1 MATVYIASTD
11 TASGK
16 TALCLGLGKRLQSD
30 GFSVGY
36 MKPISLSAHRLE
48 GSMVD
53 EDARFIK
60 KELQLA
66 EPISDLVPIP
76 LDPQAVESIMRK
88 QKWLDYPKRLLE
100 VFSRVSK
107 GKDVMLVEGVDR
119 LSAGGLIRLP
129 ANEVC
134 KLLDAKSLTVV
145 RYTGL
150 LSLDAVLFYRRV
162 LGDPMIGAVMN
173 GVPPRLM
180 ESAEAVAKP
189 YLQKEG
195 IPVYGVLPEDRFL
208 MSVSVKEL
216 AEALEA
222 EIVTR
227 PDKGEELVQNLM
239 VGAMTAD
246 VALSYFRQKP
256 NKAVITGGDR
266 SDIQLAALQTST
278 NCLILT
284 GNLHPQDM
292 IKGVAQEMGVP
303 IVVSKYDTLTTIE
316 IVEGF
321 FGKSRFQQ
329 EKKTQRFQ
337 ELLSEHFD
345 FTSLYI
351 TLGLK

>member
-1 MATVYIASTD
+1 MATMYIASTD

-100 VFSRVSK
+100 VFGRVSK

-173 GVPPRLM
+173 GVPQRLM

-189 YLQKEG
+189 FLQKEG
-195 IPVYGVLPEDRFL
+195 ILVYGVLPEDRFL

-239 VGAMTAD
+239 VGAMSAD

>member
-1 MATVYIASTD
+1 M
-11 TASGK
+11 
-16 TALCLGLGKRLQSD
+16 QSD

-36 MKPISLSAHRLE
+36 MKPISLSAHRVE
-48 GSMVD
+48 GSAVD

-66 EPISDLVPIP
+66 EPITDLVPIP

-100 VFSRVSK
+100 VFGRVSK

-173 GVPPRLM
+173 GVPQRLM

-189 YLQKEG
+189 FLQKEG
-195 IPVYGVLPEDRFL
+195 ILVYGVLPEDRFL

-239 VGAMTAD
+239 VGAMSAD

>member
-1 MATVYIASTD
+1 MATMYIASTD

-195 IPVYGVLPEDRFL
+195 ILVYGVLPEDRFL

>member
-1 MATVYIASTD
+1 MATMYIASTD

-48 GSMVD
+48 GSAVD
-53 EDARFIK
+53 EDAQFIK

-100 VFSRVSK
+100 VFGRVSK

-134 KLLDAKSLTVV
+134 KLLGAKSLTVV
-145 RYTGL
+145 RYAGF

-173 GVPPRLM
+173 GVPQRLM
-180 ESAEAVAKP
+180 DSAEGVAKP
-189 YLQKEG
+189 FLQKEG
-195 IPVYGVLPEDRFL
+195 ILVYGVLPEDRFL

>member
-1 MATVYIASTD
+1 MATMYIASTD

>member
-1 MATVYIASTD
+1 MATMYIASTD

-195 IPVYGVLPEDRFL
+195 ILVYGVVPEDRFL

-303 IVVSKYDTLTTIE
+303 IVVSKHDTLTTIE

>member
-1 MATVYIASTD
+1 MATMYIASTD

-345 FTSLYI
+345 FTSLYV
-351 TLGLK
+351 TMGLK

>member
-1 MATVYIASTD
+1 MATMYIASTD

-53 EDARFIK
+53 EDAQFIK

-180 ESAEAVAKP
+180 DSAEAVAKP

>member
-1 MATVYIASTD
+1 MATMYIASTD

-195 IPVYGVLPEDRFL
+195 ILVYGVVPEDRFL

>member
-11 TASGK
+11 IASGK

-36 MKPISLSAHRLE
+36 MKPISLSAQRLE
-48 GSMVD
+48 GSVVD

-66 EPISDLVPIP
+66 ESISDLVPIP
-76 LDPQAVESIMRK
+76 LDPHAVESIMRK

-145 RYTGL
+145 RYAGL

-173 GVPPRLM
+173 GVPQRLM

-189 YLQKEG
+189 FLQKER
-195 IPVYGVLPEDRFL
+195 ILVYGVLPEDRFL

-303 IVVSKYDTLTTIE
+303 IVVSKHDTLTTIE

>member
-48 GSMVD
+48 GSAVD
-53 EDARFIK
+53 EDAQFIK
-60 KELQLA
+60 RELQLA

-76 LDPQAVESIMRK
+76 LDRQAVESIMRK

-100 VFSRVSK
+100 VFGRVSK

-145 RYTGL
+145 RYAGL

-173 GVPPRLM
+173 AVPQRLM

-195 IPVYGVLPEDRFL
+195 ILVYGVVPEDRFL

-351 TLGLK
+351 TLGLT

>member
-1 MATVYIASTD
+1 MATMYIASTD

-36 MKPISLSAHRLE
+36 MKPVSLSAHRLE

-53 EDARFIK
+53 EDAQFIK

-66 EPISDLVPIP
+66 EAITDLVPIP

-100 VFSRVSK
+100 VFGRVSK

-173 GVPPRLM
+173 GVPQRLM

-195 IPVYGVLPEDRFL
+195 ILVYGVLPEDRFL

-239 VGAMTAD
+239 VGAMSAD

>member
-1 MATVYIASTD
+1 MATMYIASTD

-48 GSMVD
+48 GSAVD
-53 EDARFIK
+53 EDAQFIK

-100 VFSRVSK
+100 VFGRVSK

-173 GVPPRLM
+173 GVPQRLM

-189 YLQKEG
+189 FLQKEG
-195 IPVYGVLPEDRFL
+195 ILVYGVLPEDRFL

-222 EIVTR
+222 EIMTR

-239 VGAMTAD
+239 VGAMSAD

-303 IVVSKYDTLTTIE
+303 IMVSKYDTLTTIE

>member
-1 MATVYIASTD
+1 
-11 TASGK
+11 
-16 TALCLGLGKRLQSD
+16 
-30 GFSVGY
+30 

-48 GSMVD
+48 GSAVD
-53 EDARFIK
+53 EDAQFIK

-100 VFSRVSK
+100 VFGRVSK

-173 GVPPRLM
+173 GVPQRLM

-195 IPVYGVLPEDRFL
+195 ILVYGVLPEDRFL

-239 VGAMTAD
+239 VGAMSAD

>member
-1 MATVYIASTD
+1 MYIASTD

-36 MKPISLSAHRLE
+36 MKPISLSAQRLE
-48 GSMVD
+48 GSAVD
-53 EDARFIK
+53 EDAQFIK

-100 VFSRVSK
+100 VFGRVSK

-173 GVPPRLM
+173 GVPQRLM

-195 IPVYGVLPEDRFL
+195 ILVYGVLPEDRFL

-239 VGAMTAD
+239 VGAMSAD

>member
-1 MATVYIASTD
+1 MYIASTD

-53 EDARFIK
+53 EDAQFIK

-134 KLLDAKSLTVV
+134 RLLDAKSLTVV

-173 GVPPRLM
+173 GVPQRLM
-180 ESAEAVAKP
+180 ESADAVAKP

-195 IPVYGVLPEDRFL
+195 ILVYGVLPEDRFL

-345 FTSLYI
+345 FTSLYV

>member
-1 MATVYIASTD
+1 MATMYIASTD

-180 ESAEAVAKP
+180 DSAEAVAKP

-195 IPVYGVLPEDRFL
+195 ILVYGVLPEDRFL

-345 FTSLYI
+345 FTSLYV

>member
-1 MATVYIASTD
+1 MRTIYIASTD

-36 MKPISLSAHRLE
+36 IKPISLSAQRRE
-48 GSMVD
+48 GGVVD
-53 EDARFIK
+53 EDAVFIK
-60 KELQLA
+60 KELQLD
-66 EPISDLVPIP
+66 EPLEDLVPIP
-76 LDPQAVESIMRK
+76 LDQQAVESIMRK
-88 QKWLDYPKRLLE
+88 QKWLDYPKRLLG
-100 VFSRVSK
+100 VFERVSK
-107 GKDVMLVEGVDR
+107 GKDVMLVEGVHR
-119 LSAGGLIRLP
+119 LSAGGLVKLP

-145 RYTGL
+145 RYNSL
-150 LSLDAVLFYRRV
+150 LSLDPVLFYRGV
-162 LGDPMIGAVMN
+162 LGDPMVGAMMN
-173 GVPPRLM
+173 SVPQRQM
-180 ESAEAVAKP
+180 ESAEDIAKP

-195 IPVYGVLPEDRFL
+195 ILVFGILPEERFL
-208 MSVSVKEL
+208 MSVSVTEL
-216 AEALEA
+216 AEALDA
-222 EIVTR
+222 EFVTR

-239 VGAMTAD
+239 VGAMSAD

-292 IKGVAQEMGVP
+292 IKGIAQEMGVP
-303 IVVSKYDTLTTIE
+303 ILVSKHDTLTTIE

-329 EKKTQRFQ
+329 GKKTQRFQ

-351 TLGLK
+351 TLGLM

>member
-1 MATVYIASTD
+1 MATLYIASTD

-16 TALCLGLGKRLQSD
+16 TALCLGLGRRLQSD

-48 GSMVD
+48 GSVVD
-53 EDARFIK
+53 EDAQFIK

-100 VFSRVSK
+100 VFGRVSK

-119 LSAGGLIRLP
+119 LSAGGLIGLP

-134 KLLDAKSLTVV
+134 KLLEAKSLSVV

-173 GVPPRLM
+173 SVPPGLM
-180 ESAEAVAKP
+180 ESAQAVAKP

-195 IPVYGVLPEDRFL
+195 ILVYGVLPEDRFL

-216 AEALEA
+216 GEALEA

-227 PDKGEELVQNLM
+227 PDKSEELVQNLM

-284 GNLHPQDM
+284 GNLQPQDM
-292 IKGVAQEMGVP
+292 IMGVAQEMGVP
-303 IVVSKYDTLTTIE
+303 ILVSKYDTLTTIE

-329 EKKTQRFQ
+329 EKKTHRFQ
-337 ELLSEHFD
+337 ELLNEHFD

>member
-1 MATVYIASTD
+1 MYIASTD

-48 GSMVD
+48 GSAVD
-53 EDARFIK
+53 EDAQFIK

-100 VFSRVSK
+100 VFGRVSK

-173 GVPPRLM
+173 GVPQRLM

-195 IPVYGVLPEDRFL
+195 ILVYGVLPEDRFL

-239 VGAMTAD
+239 VGAMSAD

>member
-36 MKPISLSAHRLE
+36 IKPISLSAQRLE
-48 GSMVD
+48 GSVVD
-53 EDARFIK
+53 DDAQFIK
-60 KELQLA
+60 KELGLA

-76 LDPQAVESIMRK
+76 LDPHAVESIMRK

-100 VFSRVSK
+100 VFGRVSK

-119 LSAGGLIRLP
+119 LSSGGLIRLP

-134 KLLDAKSLTVV
+134 KLLEARSLTVV
-145 RYTGL
+145 RYGGL

-162 LGDPMIGAVMN
+162 LGDPMVGAVIN
-173 GVPPRLM
+173 SVPQRLM
-180 ESAEAVAKP
+180 ESAEDIAKP
-189 YLQKEG
+189 FLQKEG
-195 IPVYGVLPEDRFL
+195 IMVYGLLPEDRFL
-208 MSVSVKEL
+208 MSVSVREL
-216 AEALEA
+216 AEALDA
-222 EIVTR
+222 KIVTR

-239 VGAMTAD
+239 VGAMSGD

-256 NKAVITGGDR
+256 HKAVITGGDR
-266 SDIQLAALQTST
+266 SDIQLVALQTST

-284 GNLHPQDM
+284 GNIQPQDM
-292 IKGVAQEMGVP
+292 IKGVAQELGVP
-303 IVVSKYDTLTTIE
+303 IVVSKHDTLTTIE

-337 ELLSEHFD
+337 ELLGESFD

-351 TLGLK
+351 SLGLK

>member
-1 MATVYIASTD
+1 MATMYIASTD

-173 GVPPRLM
+173 SVPPRLM

-345 FTSLYI
+345 FTSLYV

>member
-11 TASGK
+11 IASGK

-48 GSMVD
+48 GSAVD

-66 EPISDLVPIP
+66 ESISDLVPIP
-76 LDPQAVESIMRK
+76 LDPHAVESIMRK

-100 VFSRVSK
+100 VFGRVSK

-145 RYTGL
+145 RYAGL

-173 GVPPRLM
+173 GVPQRLM

-189 YLQKEG
+189 FLQKEG
-195 IPVYGVLPEDRFL
+195 ILVYGVLPEDRFL

-351 TLGLK
+351 TLGLT

>member
-1 MATVYIASTD
+1 
-11 TASGK
+11 
-16 TALCLGLGKRLQSD
+16 
-30 GFSVGY
+30 
-36 MKPISLSAHRLE
+36 
-48 GSMVD
+48 
-53 EDARFIK
+53 
-60 KELQLA
+60 
-66 EPISDLVPIP
+66 
-76 LDPQAVESIMRK
+76 
-88 QKWLDYPKRLLE
+88 
-100 VFSRVSK
+100 
-107 GKDVMLVEGVDR
+107 
-119 LSAGGLIRLP
+119 
-129 ANEVC
+129 
-134 KLLDAKSLTVV
+134 
-145 RYTGL
+145 
-150 LSLDAVLFYRRV
+150 
-162 LGDPMIGAVMN
+162 
-173 GVPPRLM
+173 
-180 ESAEAVAKP
+180 
-189 YLQKEG
+189 
-195 IPVYGVLPEDRFL
+195 

>member
-1 MATVYIASTD
+1 MATMYIASTD

-134 KLLDAKSLTVV
+134 KLLGAKSLTVV

-195 IPVYGVLPEDRFL
+195 ILVYGVLPEDRFL

-345 FTSLYI
+345 FTSLYV
-351 TLGLK
+351 TMGLK

>member
-36 MKPISLSAHRLE
+36 IKPISLSAQRLE
-48 GSMVD
+48 GSVVD
-53 EDARFIK
+53 DDAQFIK
-60 KELQLA
+60 KELGLA

-76 LDPQAVESIMRK
+76 LDPHAVESIMRK

-100 VFSRVSK
+100 VFGRVSK

-119 LSAGGLIRLP
+119 LSSGGLIRLP

-134 KLLDAKSLTVV
+134 KLLEARSLTVV
-145 RYTGL
+145 RYGGL

-162 LGDPMIGAVMN
+162 LGDPMVGAVIN
-173 GVPPRLM
+173 SVPPRLM
-180 ESAEAVAKP
+180 ESAEDIAKP
-189 YLQKEG
+189 FLQKEG
-195 IPVYGVLPEDRFL
+195 IMVYGLLPEDRFL
-208 MSVSVKEL
+208 MSVSVREL
-216 AEALEA
+216 AEALDA
-222 EIVTR
+222 KIVTR

-239 VGAMTAD
+239 VGAMSGD

-256 NKAVITGGDR
+256 HKAVITGGDR
-266 SDIQLAALQTST
+266 SDIQLVALQTST

-284 GNLHPQDM
+284 GNIQPQDM
-292 IKGVAQEMGVP
+292 IKGVAQELGVP
-303 IVVSKYDTLTTIE
+303 IVVSKHDTLTTIE

-337 ELLSEHFD
+337 ELLGESFD

-351 TLGLK
+351 SLGLK

>member
-1 MATVYIASTD
+1 MRTIYIASTD

-16 TALCLGLGKRLQSD
+16 TALCLGLAKRLQSD

-36 MKPISLSAHRLE
+36 IKPISLSAQRRE
-48 GSMVD
+48 GSVVD
-53 EDARFIK
+53 EDAVFIK
-60 KELQLA
+60 KELQLE
-66 EPISDLVPIP
+66 EPLADLVPIP
-76 LDPQAVESIMRK
+76 LDQQAVESIMRK

-100 VFSRVSK
+100 VFERVSK
-107 GKDVMLVEGVDR
+107 GKDVMLVEGVHR
-119 LSAGGLIRLP
+119 LSAGGLVKLP

-145 RYTGL
+145 RYNGL
-150 LSLDAVLFYRRV
+150 LSLDPVLFYRGV
-162 LGDPMIGAVMN
+162 LGEAMVGALMN
-173 GVPPRLM
+173 SVPQRLT
-180 ESAEAVAKP
+180 ESAEEIAKP

-195 IPVYGVLPEDRFL
+195 ILVFGILPEERFL

-216 AEALEA
+216 AEALDA
-222 EIVTR
+222 EFVTR

-239 VGAMTAD
+239 VGAMTGD

-292 IKGVAQEMGVP
+292 IKGIAQEMGVP
-303 IVVSKYDTLTTIE
+303 ILVSKHDTLTTIE

-337 ELLSEHFD
+337 ELLNEHFD

-351 TLGLK
+351 TLGLM

>member
-1 MATVYIASTD
+1 
-11 TASGK
+11 
-16 TALCLGLGKRLQSD
+16 
-30 GFSVGY
+30 
-36 MKPISLSAHRLE
+36 
-48 GSMVD
+48 
-53 EDARFIK
+53 
-60 KELQLA
+60 
-66 EPISDLVPIP
+66 
-76 LDPQAVESIMRK
+76 MRK

-100 VFSRVSK
+100 VFGRVSK

-134 KLLDAKSLTVV
+134 KLLGAKSLTVV
-145 RYTGL
+145 RYAGF

-173 GVPPRLM
+173 GVPQRLM
-180 ESAEAVAKP
+180 DSAEGVAKP
-189 YLQKEG
+189 FLQKEG
-195 IPVYGVLPEDRFL
+195 ILVYGVLPEDRFL

-216 AEALEA
+216 AEALDA